1 MLDSISSSGIRDCL
15 DVAAGCLAQAFPEG
29 HPGLSALNV
38 LHARLDQG
46 RLQIAILGQFKRG
59 KSTFLNALLR
69 GPFLPS
75 AVVPA
80 TAIPTF
86 IAWGSSPQIRVMFQD
101 DRPVEEISRPDAG
114 AICEE
119 LRQWVTE
126 GCNPLNCRGVRR
138 VELFVPAEV
147 LYGGIVLIDTPGVGS
162 TLRHNTDAALDA
174 LPECDTALFVVS
186 ADPPITEAEIAYL
199 GAVQSHVVRLY
210 FVLNKIDYLN
220 DHERQDAIDFLHSAL
235 GRFLVPGVQPTILPM
250 SARNALAASTSAD
263 SVAFEASG
271 LPNLE
276 RQVLAPLIAERRVT
290 LQEAVRVK
298 ARSLLEHALADVRL
312 KIRALELPLEDLA
325 QRVDALHRVLEGVE
339 VERQVVQ
346 DTLQGDRRRASTE
359 IEDQAITLRQEA
371 QKSALGIVEQE
382 LESHNGT
389 VDRPAIQRRIDQ
401 LLPPYFEMK
410 LAQVAAALCNFLEAT
425 LSRHQARL
433 GALAG
438 LIRKSTADLFGI
450 DLPQQQ
456 APEPFR
462 LRSEPYWVTQK
473 LVHPLVPSPISLL
486 KWFMPHAL
494 RQRYQRH
501 DIEAELLNLIQ
512 RNVENLRW
520 ATQRS
525 LEETIRQFAS
535 QLDKGFTDTLAVTV
549 GSIRQVIERRR
560 FAADDV
566 LEDLQLLRTAEVR
579 MQHIIAELSAA
590 DISSA

>member
-1 MLDSISSSGIRDCL
+1 MLDSMSSSGIRDCL
-15 DVAAGCLAQAFPEG
+15 DMAAGCLAQAFPEG
-29 HPGLSALNV
+29 HPGLSALNA

-59 KSTFLNALLR
+59 KSTFINALLR
-69 GPFLPS
+69 GPFLPA

-86 IAWGSSPQIRVMFQD
+86 IAWGSTPQIRVMFQD
-101 DRPVEEISRPDAG
+101 DRPVEEISRPDSG
-114 AICEE
+114 TICEQ

-126 GCNPLNCRGVRR
+126 ECNPLNCRRVRR

-147 LYGGIVLIDTPGVGS
+147 LRSGIVLIDTPGVGS

-186 ADPPITEAEIAYL
+186 ADPPITEAEMAYL
-199 GAVQSHVVRLY
+199 GTAQSHVVRLY
-210 FVLNKIDYLN
+210 FVLNKIDYLT
-220 DHERQDAIDFLHSAL
+220 DHERQEAIDFLHSVL
-235 GRFLVPGVQPTILPM
+235 GRFLVPGVHPAIFPI
-250 SARNALAASTSAD
+250 SARHALAASMSAD
-263 SVAFEASG
+263 PGAFEASG

-276 RQVLAPLIAERRVT
+276 RQVLAPLIAERRVA

-298 ARSLLEHALADVRL
+298 AGSLLEHALADARL
-312 KIRALELPLEDLA
+312 KIRALELPLEDLE
-325 QRVDALHRVLEGVE
+325 QRADALHRVLDGVGM
-339 VERQVVQ
+339 ERRVAQ
-346 DTLQGDRRRASTE
+346 DTLQGDRQRASAE
-359 IEDQAITLRQEA
+359 VEDQAATLRQEA
-371 QKSALGIVEQE
+371 QKFALGIVAQE
-382 LESHNGT
+382 MESHNGT
-389 VDRPAIQRRIDQ
+389 IDRPAIQRRIDQ
-401 LLPPYFEMK
+401 LLPPYFETK
-410 LAQVAAALCNFLEAT
+410 LAQVAAVLCHSLEAT

-433 GALAG
+433 GALVG

-473 LVHPLVPSPISLL
+473 IVHPLIPSPTSLL
-486 KWFMPHAL
+486 RRLLPHAL
-494 RQRYQRH
+494 RRRYQRH
-501 DIEAELLNLIQ
+501 ELEEELVDLIQ

-520 ATQRS
+520 ATHRS
-525 LEETIRQFAS
+525 LEETFRQFAS
-535 QLDKGFTDTLAVTV
+535 QLDNGFADTLAVTE

-560 FAADDV
+560 FAADDA
-566 LEDLQLLRTAEVR
+566 LEDLRFLRAVETR
-579 MQHIIAELSAA
+579 MQHVIAGLNTA

>member
-1 MLDSISSSGIRDCL
+1 M
-15 DVAAGCLAQAFPEG
+15 AAGCLAQAFPEG
-29 HPGLSALNV
+29 HPALSALNV

-46 RLQIAILGQFKRG
+46 RLQIAVLGQFKRG
-59 KSTFLNALLR
+59 KSTFINALLR
-69 GPFLPS
+69 APFLPS

-86 IAWGSSPQIRVMFQD
+86 ISWGSTPQIHVTFQD

-114 AICEE
+114 AICEQ

-126 GCNPLNCRGVRR
+126 ECNPLNCRRVRR

-147 LYGGIVLIDTPGVGS
+147 LRGGIVLIDTPGVGS
-162 TLRHNTDAALDA
+162 TLRHNTDAAMDA

-199 GAVQSHVVRLY
+199 GAAQSHVVRLY

-220 DHERQDAIDFLHSAL
+220 DHERQEAVDFLHATLS
-235 GRFLVPGVQPTILPM
+235 RFLGPGVYPIILPISARRALTASM
-250 SARNALAASTSAD
+250 SAD
-263 SVAFEASG
+263 PVAFEASG

-276 RQVLAPLIAERRVT
+276 RQVLEPLIAERRIA

-298 ARSLLEHALADVRL
+298 ARSLLEHALADARL
-312 KIRALELPLEDLA
+312 KIRALELPLEDLE
-325 QRVDALHRVLEGVE
+325 QRANALRQVLDGVGM
-339 VERQVVQ
+339 ERQVAQ
-346 DTLQGDRRRASTE
+346 DTLQGDRQRASAE
-359 IEDQAITLRQEA
+359 IEHQATTLRQEA
-371 QKSALGIVEQE
+371 QKFALGIVEQE
-382 LESHNGT
+382 IESHNGT

-401 LLPPYFEMK
+401 LLPPYFEAK
-410 LAQVAAALCNFLEAT
+410 LAQVSAALCNSLEAT

-433 GALAG
+433 GALIG
-438 LIRKSTADLFGI
+438 LIRKGTADLFGV

-456 APEPFR
+456 ALEPFR

-473 LVHPLVPSPISLL
+473 LVHPLIPSPTSLFRRL
-486 KWFMPHAL
+486 LPHAL
-494 RQRYQRH
+494 RQRYQRQ
-501 DIEAELLNLIQ
+501 DLEEELVNLIQ

-520 ATQRS
+520 STHRS
-525 LEETIRQFAS
+525 LEETFRRFAS
-535 QLDKGFTDTLAVTV
+535 RLDNDFADTLAVTI

-560 FAADDV
+560 FAADDA
-566 LEDLQLLRTAEVR
+566 LQDLQLLRAAEIR
-579 MQHIIAELSAA
+579 MKHVIADLSAA